1 MNLDKLFSLLKE
13 IRAAFVELAGIET
26 IVRTV
31 DFPLQMSTSF
41 AITSGPEVLRAWE
54 IKIRDLFS
62 LPERERFVLTSV
74 PGRELVA
81 KYLFDTKSDVA
92 LVFEHVYPLCLDLE
106 WGEILKQ
113 IEQKEATEISRKLLL
128 NCLQGEQLQAFQDME
143 AFIVFAENE
152 KFLLSSKHELVS
164 LDEQDHAEYS
174 FCIHPESWIPIYDTM
189 LALKLLLESNLPLF
203 YAIANKKKASFQ
215 QQISTA
221 IVVGQIKFR
230 QEKRA
235 MQTSA

>member
-1 MNLDKLFSLLKE
+1 MDLDKLFSLLKE
-13 IRAAFVELAGIET
+13 VRAAFVELAGIET
-26 IVRTV
+26 IVSTV

-74 PGRELVA
+74 PGRLFVA
-81 KYLFDTKSDVA
+81 KYLSDTKLDIA
-92 LVFEHVYPLCLDLE
+92 LVFDYVYPLCLDEE
-106 WGEILKQ
+106 WNEILKQ
-113 IEQKEATEISRKLLL
+113 IEQKEATEISKKLLL

-152 KFLLSSKHELVS
+152 KFLVSKNELVS
-164 LDEQDHAEYS
+164 LDEEDQADYG
-174 FCIHPESWIPIYDTM
+174 FCIHPQSWIPIYDTM

-203 YAIANKKKASFQ
+203 YAIANKKKASFRQ
-215 QQISTA
+215 RISVA
-221 IVVGQIKFR
+221 VIVGQIKLR
-230 QEKRA
+230 QQKRA